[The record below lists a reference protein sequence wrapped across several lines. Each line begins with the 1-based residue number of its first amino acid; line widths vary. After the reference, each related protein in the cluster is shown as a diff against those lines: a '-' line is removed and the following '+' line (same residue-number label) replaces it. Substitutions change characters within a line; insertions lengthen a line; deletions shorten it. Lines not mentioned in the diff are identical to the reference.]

1 MCGIYG
7 ITEEN
12 PKIIREIINK
22 CSHRGPNGSGIYSSE
37 KVTLG
42 HNLLSITSKPD
53 DGKQPWKS
61 IKENI
66 LIYNGEIFNYDEL
79 LLKFKDKFYP
89 KSTCDTE
96 LLSWLLDEFSYETV
110 VQDIIDSMH
119 SFVFYNKKQNEI
131 VLSRDHVGIK
141 PLFFSNIKE
150 GIIFSS
156 EIKGLIKFVNN
167 SNKIDRCHLHALVCW
182 G

>member
-53 DGKQPWKS
+53 DGKYFGS
-61 IKENI
+61 ISSPCHECA
-66 LIYNGEIFNYDEL
+66 YDDVRVDAL
-79 LLKFKDKFYP
+79 RNAA
-89 KSTCDTE
+89 
-96 LLSWLLDEFSYETV
+96 SWLGDER
-110 VQDIIDSMH
+110 IWRPDSG
-119 SFVFYNKKQNEI
+119 
-131 VLSRDHVGIK
+131 SRDRTACVRFI
-141 PLFFSNIKE
+141 
-150 GIIFSS
+150 
-156 EIKGLIKFVNN
+156 V
-167 SNKIDRCHLHALVCW
+167 DRLYATTTQGTLS
-182 G
+182 